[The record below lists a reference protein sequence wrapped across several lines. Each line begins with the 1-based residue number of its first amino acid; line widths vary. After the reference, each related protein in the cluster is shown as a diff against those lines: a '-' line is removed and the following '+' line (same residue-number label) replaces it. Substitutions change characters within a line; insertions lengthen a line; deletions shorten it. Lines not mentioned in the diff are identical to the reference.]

1 MIKCRLDCSTVRR
14 LAVAR
19 GPLIALLALSG
30 CAAVPVSC
38 LAASAPPSLS
48 DPTLT
53 SNTSVL
59 TADQVIKILD
69 ETVDW
74 YRTLGTQQQ
83 TATQPSDV
91 LIVYANRQ
99 TADQVVSLAFEIA
112 RANAELLSSEAGT
125 GSASSA
131 ASAGPGLN
139 ALQTRLTVQRQAT
152 QTEIAENRRL
162 LATTHAGAKTELE
175 ARLSELQGEIDMINA
190 RKNLLDTMSQFVSET
205 NAKTA
210 SADALKQHIDAI
222 AMSVPSVNL
231 GGTGTPANPAAAT
244 AAVAAGNG
252 TGAGHPGIWQMI
264 SNVLRLSD
272 KLSTINAIDQRTAEL
287 DKTFVDIRTPPLKRL
302 KALSARSDVL
312 AVQADNATG
321 AALKTVRGPL
331 DTLAWLFKQ
340 TSAILIPLS
349 KEGVLLQQYRHNL
362 SSWRDATKRQYRA
375 AMEVLAARVGV
386 LVLLLAIVFAG
397 GELWRRAVLH
407 YAREPRRRSQLM
419 LVRKIVLWIAVVAI
433 VGLTFI
439 TELSSFAT
447 FAGLITAGVAV
458 AMQSVLVS
466 IVGYFFLIGKY
477 GIRVGD
483 RIQIGT
489 VVGDV
494 IDIGLVRMHL
504 LELNQNGPLGPTGR
518 VVAFANLIVFQASG
532 GLFKQIP
539 GVNLSWHETI
549 LALPLVSDYA
559 VLKKKLLAAVNDVV
573 AEYHEELVRQTKE
586 IERTTESSSI
596 DDSEPQVQMHLSEG
610 HMQALIRYPVHLKHE
625 AEIDERVSEAIL
637 KVISESTEGKTG
649 TP

>member
-1 MIKCRLDCSTVRR
+1 
-14 LAVAR
+14 VAR

-321 AALKTVRGPL
+321 AALKTVRGQL

-477 GIRVGD
+477 GVRVGD
-483 RIQIGT
+483 RVQIGT
-489 VVGDV
+489 VNGEV
-494 IDIGLVRMHL
+494 INLGLVRMHL
-504 LELNQNGPLGPTGR
+504 MELSSDGPLGATGR
-518 VVAFANLIVFQASG
+518 VVAFANSIVFQAAG

-539 GVNLSWHETI
+539 GVDFIWHEMT
-549 LALPLVSDYA
+549 LTLPAGCDYAAVKDRLQTTVSDI
-559 VLKKKLLAAVNDVV
+559 VKGF
-573 AEYHEELVRQTKE
+573 HEEIVRQTRQ
-586 IERTTESSSI
+586 IEQTTASSSVG
-596 DDSEPQVQMHLSEG
+596 SAAPQVQLHFSAKGVE
-610 HMQALIRYPVHLKHE
+610 ALVRYPVQLRHA
-625 AEIDERVSEAIL
+625 AEIDERVSKELLSVAAD
-637 KVISESTEGKTG
+637 SAPEHAR
-649 TP
+649 

>member
-1 MIKCRLDCSTVRR
+1 M
-14 LAVAR
+14 AR

-321 AALKTVRGPL
+321 AALKTVRGQL

-477 GIRVGD
+477 GVRVGD
-483 RIQIGT
+483 RVQIGT
-489 VVGDV
+489 VNGEV
-494 IDIGLVRMHL
+494 INLGLVRMHL
-504 LELNQNGPLGPTGR
+504 MELSSDGPLGATGR
-518 VVAFANLIVFQASG
+518 VVAFANSIVFQAAG

-539 GVNLSWHETI
+539 GVDFIWHEMT
-549 LALPLVSDYA
+549 LTLPAGCDYAAVKDRLQTTVSDI
-559 VLKKKLLAAVNDVV
+559 VKGF
-573 AEYHEELVRQTKE
+573 HEEIVRQTRQ
-586 IERTTESSSI
+586 IEQTTASSSVG
-596 DDSEPQVQMHLSEG
+596 SAAPQVQLHFSAKGVE
-610 HMQALIRYPVHLKHE
+610 ALVRYPVQLRHA
-625 AEIDERVSEAIL
+625 AEIDERVSKELLSVAAD
-637 KVISESTEGKTG
+637 SAPEHAR
-649 TP
+649 